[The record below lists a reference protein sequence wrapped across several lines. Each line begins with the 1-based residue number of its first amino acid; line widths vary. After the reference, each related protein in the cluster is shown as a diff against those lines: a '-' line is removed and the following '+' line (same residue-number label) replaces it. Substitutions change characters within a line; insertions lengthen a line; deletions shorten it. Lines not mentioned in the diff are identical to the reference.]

1 MIPQKAEKQKEK
13 ACNQSNLVFL
23 EWNELFYAI
32 FPFKRLM
39 AEAQILD
46 FKSIKKAAAKMLPA
60 GALERFYPKCN
71 SIEAKLK

>member
-23 EWNELFYAI
+23 EWSELFYAI

-46 FKSIKKAAAKMLPA
+46 FKSIKKAAAKMSRPGLWKGFIPSA
-60 GALERFYPKCN
+60 TA
-71 SIEAKLK
+71 